1 MKHAQSRAL
10 HSYWQTLRMSGR
22 TAGMTPER
30 SDVEPQDIASLL
42 GYVFMLR
49 RIDQGHHVFRLAGT
63 HFCQL
68 YQREFRDQ
76 NFLSLWRGHDA
87 THIQALLESTL
98 SGASPSS
105 VVARASSIDMHQLPV
120 EISFFPL
127 KGPEGVVDRILGL
140 YQPLDD
146 TSDFQHR
153 PVVRTGIREIRPPAV
168 PGHLF
173 GVSQRD
179 KHSGRELIANDR

>member
-10 HSYWQTLRMSGR
+10 HSYWQTLRMSG
-22 TAGMTPER
+22 TTPER
-30 SDVEPQDIASLL
+30 ADVEPQDIASLL

-98 SGASPSS
+98 AGASPSS
-105 VVARASSIDMHQLPV
+105 VVARASSIDLHQLPV

-127 KGPEGVVDRILGL
+127 KGPEGVVDRVLGL

-146 TSDFQHR
+146 VEDFANR
-153 PVVRTGIREIRPPAV
+153 PVVRTSLREIRPPAV

-173 GVSQRD
+173 GVTA
-179 KHSGRELIANDR
+179 SGREPNAELVANDR

>member
-1 MKHAQSRAL
+1 MPKH
-10 HSYWQTLRMSGR
+10 QT
-22 TAGMTPER
+22 
-30 SDVEPQDIASLL
+30 
-42 GYVFMLR
+42 
-49 RIDQGHHVFRLAGT
+49 HHG
-63 HFCQL
+63 
-68 YQREFRDQ
+68 
-76 NFLSLWRGHDA
+76 
-87 THIQALLESTL
+87 
-98 SGASPSS
+98 
-105 VVARASSIDMHQLPV
+105 SSIDMHQLPV

-179 KHSGRELIANDR
+179 THSGRELIANDR